1 MQYEV
6 ILFYKYTP
14 VDAPNEFATWLRALC
29 VRLQLTGRVIVAGEG
44 INATLEGT
52 TDNTQKLV
60 DALKSDARFGDTHIK
75 RSSGDGKSFPKL
87 SVKVRDE
94 IVGTHFPKHIDP
106 THKTGTRLTPAQLR
120 ALYDSGQDFTLIDMR
135 NSYEIASGTFKGAID
150 PGMKNSRDLPKT
162 MPKLQPYKNKKVV
175 TVCTGGVRCEKMSA
189 YLIDQGFTD
198 VYQLDGGIHTYLEQF
213 PDKDFEGVLYTFDQ
227 RVTMD
232 FGGNRAQRGACALC
246 TAPTET
252 YRDCSTSTCRNHF
265 LACDACA
272 HNQPETMCTNCRK
285 QSRNFFAT
293 LWARMFARA

>member
-1 MQYEV
+1 MPYEV
-6 ILFYKYTP
+6 LLFYTYTP
-14 VDAPNEFATWLRALC
+14 INAPQEFAAWLRTLC
-29 VRLQLTGRVIVAGEG
+29 TDLQLTGRAIVAGEG

-52 TDNTQKLV
+52 QDNTQRLV
-60 DALKSDARFGDTHIK
+60 NALKNDLRFADTHIK

-106 THKTGTRLTPAQLR
+106 THKTGTRLSPTQLR

-150 PGMKNSRDLPKT
+150 PGMKNCRDLPKT
-162 MPKLQPYKNKKVV
+162 MNKLAPYKHKKVV

-198 VYQLDGGIHTYLEQF
+198 VSQLDGGIHTYLEQY
-213 PDKDFEGVLYTFDQ
+213 PDQDFEGVLYTFDK

-232 FGGNRAQRGACALC
+232 FGNNKTHINACTLYS
-246 TAPTET
+246 TATES
-252 YRDCSTSTCRNHF
+252 YRDCATPTCRNHF
-265 LACDACA
+265 LACDTCA
-272 HNQPETMCTNCRK
+272 NNLPETACTTCRK

-293 LWARMFARA
+293 LWARLFARA